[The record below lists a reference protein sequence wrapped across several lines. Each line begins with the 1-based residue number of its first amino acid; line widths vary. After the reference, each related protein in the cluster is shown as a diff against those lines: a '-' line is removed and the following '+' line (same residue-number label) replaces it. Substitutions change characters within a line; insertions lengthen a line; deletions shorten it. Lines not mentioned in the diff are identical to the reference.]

1 MGFTFADP
9 ARVAEEK
16 GERRKMSRELI
27 DKILERLHRV
37 FGVIE
42 TEDNVVISPMIR
54 LFIRDL
60 VFESLYLRLGEW
72 QQHIGGNPADSAN
85 WDATANRVES
95 SIRLILK
102 GADSYPLPGGQK
114 HVMLIGTLS
123 LIHSQWCKI
132 FPICR

>member
-1 MGFTFADP
+1 MLP
-9 ARVAEEK
+9 
-16 GERRKMSRELI
+16 ELI

-72 QQHIGGNPADSAN
+72 QQRIGDDPNKSAN
-85 WDATANRVES
+85 WDTIANTVES
-95 SIRLILK
+95 SARSILK
-102 GADSYPLPGGQK
+102 GAESYTSSEGRK
-114 HVMLIGTLS
+114 YIMLIGTLS
-123 LIHSQWCKI
+123 LIHSEWCKI